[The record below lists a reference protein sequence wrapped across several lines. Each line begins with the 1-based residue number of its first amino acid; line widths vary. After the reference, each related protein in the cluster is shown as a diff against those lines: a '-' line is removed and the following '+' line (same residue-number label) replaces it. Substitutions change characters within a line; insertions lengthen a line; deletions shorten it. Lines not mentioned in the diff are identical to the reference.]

1 MKKVSFLLIFISS
14 LILTNT
20 VYAKQVK
27 SVVIIKPEI
36 KYDENIKYEETKE
49 FRKEE
54 EKTYKEKYDFGF
66 DMNINKEER
75 TIDYWKVD
83 LKTNF

>member
-1 MKKVSFLLIFISS
+1 MRKVSFLLIFISS

-36 KYDENIKYEETKE
+36 NYDENIKYEETKE

-54 EKTYKEKYDFGF
+54 EKEYKEKYDFGF
-66 DMNINKEER
+66 DMNINKEEK
-75 TIDYWKVD
+75 TIDYWKIDV
-83 LKTNF
+83 KTNF

>member
-1 MKKVSFLLIFISS
+1 MRKASFLLIFISS

-54 EKTYKEKYDFGF
+54 EKAYKEKYDFGF

-83 LKTNF
+83 VKTNF

>member
-14 LILTNT
+14 LTLTNA

>member
-20 VYAKQVK
+20 VYAKQIK

>member
-36 KYDENIKYEETKE
+36 KYDENIKYDEIKE

-54 EKTYKEKYDFGF
+54 EKAYKKKYDFGF

-75 TIDYWKVD
+75 TIDYWKID
-83 LKTNF
+83 IKTNF

>member
-36 KYDENIKYEETKE
+36 KYDENIKYDEIKE

-54 EKTYKEKYDFGF
+54 EKAYKEKYDFGF

-75 TIDYWKVD
+75 TIDYWKID
-83 LKTNF
+83 IKTNF